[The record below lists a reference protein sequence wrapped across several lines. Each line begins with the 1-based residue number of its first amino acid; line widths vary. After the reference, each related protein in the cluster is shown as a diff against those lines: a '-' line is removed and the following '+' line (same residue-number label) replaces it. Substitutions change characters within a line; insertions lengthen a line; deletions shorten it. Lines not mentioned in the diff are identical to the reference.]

1 MARST
6 PRSHRYDHTNT
17 LNGRD
22 NRPGTDSHAFVG
34 LVAQAV
40 GFVAARGYTRC
51 VNRSSL
57 SRRLLGVL
65 ALVTAVAGPLTSLL
79 HGLAHAAEATTASAA
94 SLEATGSR
102 HTVIQAPASHGATA
116 VEATDHEALHLAA
129 ASSAI
134 TRLSVGDVALPA
146 DAAPDL
152 IPVALIALHRR
163 SGQSVDGEPPDFGL
177 SSPDHARAP
186 PSA

>member
-1 MARST
+1 M
-6 PRSHRYDHTNT
+6 
-17 LNGRD
+17 
-22 NRPGTDSHAFVG
+22 
-34 LVAQAV
+34 
-40 GFVAARGYTRC
+40 
-51 VNRSSL
+51 NRSSL

-79 HGLAHAAEATTASAA
+79 HGLAHAAEATSATGA

-102 HTVIQAPASHGATA
+102 HTLIQAPASHGATA

-134 TRLSVGDVALPA
+134 TKLSVGDVALPGA
-146 DAAPDL
+146 GAPDL
-152 IPVALIALHRR
+152 LPVALIAVQRR
-163 SGQSVDGEPPDFGL
+163 SGHSLDGEPPDFRL
-177 SSPDHARAP
+177 NSPDHARAP